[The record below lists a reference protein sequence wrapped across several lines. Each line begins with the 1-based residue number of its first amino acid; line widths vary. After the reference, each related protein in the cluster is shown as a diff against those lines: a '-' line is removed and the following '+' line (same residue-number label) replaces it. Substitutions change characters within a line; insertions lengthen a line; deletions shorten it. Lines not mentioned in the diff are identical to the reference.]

1 MTWLVAAADL
11 IAVLFRA
18 RHTFLARMALNDNPA
33 HSCCTKSICIC
44 ALIAYISLKQV
55 RSNDTHCLGMSLL
68 LLSVLEIGCYACRAF
83 PEAFTLR
90 CFAFEPSDQQVD
102 SATSR
107 KDNMVMFPPVTTGG
121 Q

>member
-1 MTWLVAAADL
+1 MLHKVHL
-11 IAVLFRA
+11 HLR
-18 RHTFLARMALNDNPA
+18 LNCLLQMHFMPSA
-33 HSCCTKSICIC
+33 C
-44 ALIAYISLKQV
+44 SLKQV
-55 RSNDTHCLGMSLL
+55 LIKDRHCLGISFLV
-68 LLSVLEIGCYACRAF
+68 LSVLETGCYACRAF